1 MANKETNIPLGPIVL
16 RPTLWVF
23 LFVLFVPL
31 SSFFFCLLL
40 GLLITSSQNSTLVEI
55 FSVSF
60 GLIVFLW
67 SGIQAY
73 VFSIRRFYKGVLDR
87 GTGRIELKTLPGKT
101 VRFNVQDL
109 LGYSAC
115 RTPTLWTRLP
125 EDGIV
130 LYLKSADIIELSDAS
145 MMSVH
150 QLVDY
155 LTAHQIP
162 FLGEERS
169 WYPLRKKR
177 YKFAK

>member
-1 MANKETNIPLGPIVL
+1 MATKETVITLEPLVL

-23 LFVLFVPL
+23 FFLLFVPF

-40 GLLITSSQNSTLVEI
+40 GLLITSSHDSTMVEI

-67 SGIQAY
+67 GGIQSY
-73 VFSIRRFYKGVLDR
+73 VFSIRRFYKGVVDR
-87 GTGRIELKTLPGKT
+87 RTGRIELKTIPGRSI
-101 VRFNVQDL
+101 RFNVQDI

-115 RTPTLWTRLP
+115 RTPVLWTRLP

-130 LYLKSADIIELSDAS
+130 LYLKSEDIIELSDAS
-145 MMSVH
+145 MKSVH
-150 QLVDY
+150 QLVDF
-155 LTAHQIP
+155 LSAQQIP

-177 YKFAK
+177 YKFAQ